1 MRGSPKVLLS
11 LNEALREEL
20 KSIAQYNLHARMQK
34 NWGYKKLA
42 KETKER
48 FEDEEC
54 HAKRLIKRIL
64 LLEGTP
70 DVTSPMKLKV
80 GADVKAQ
87 MQNDCDS
94 EDAMLD
100 LYNRL
105 IPVCRD
111 ENDDTSRRILE
122 HILQDE
128 EEHYHYTEQ
137 EVGIIKSIGLPAYLE
152 TKL

>member
-1 MRGSPKVLLS
+1 MKSPKVILAF
-11 LNEALREEL
+11 NEALREEL
-20 KSIAQYNLHARMQK
+20 KSIAQYTLHSKMQK

-48 FEDEEC
+48 YEDEEK
-54 HAKRLIKRIL
+54 HAHRLINRIL
-64 LLEGTP
+64 LMKGTP
-70 DVTSPMKLKV
+70 DITSPMKLSI
-80 GADVKAQ
+80 GSTVKEQ

-94 EDAMLD
+94 EDKMLD

-105 IPVCRD
+105 IPVCR
-111 ENDDTSRRILE
+111 EQNDDTSRRILE

-137 EVGIIKSIGLPAYLE
+137 EMEKIKSLGLQAYLE
-152 TKL
+152 SKV